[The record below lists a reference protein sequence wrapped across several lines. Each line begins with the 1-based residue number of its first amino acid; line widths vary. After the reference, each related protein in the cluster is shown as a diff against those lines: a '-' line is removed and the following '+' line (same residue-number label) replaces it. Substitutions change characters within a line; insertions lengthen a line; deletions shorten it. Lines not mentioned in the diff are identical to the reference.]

1 MKRLM
6 RHRKLMAGLVVVAG
20 LLTIALWPRTLP
32 VDVASVTRG
41 PLVVTI
47 DEEGETRVR
56 HRFVVSAPVS
66 GRVLRIALEPG
77 DEVRRGETIVA
88 TMLPGDPLPLDAR
101 SRAEAEAAVAS
112 ARAAL
117 ERARA
122 EASRTQVDLERA
134 RREVERHRPLLA
146 AGVISDDEF
155 EARETTLRAIE
166 EAHRVTELTGDV
178 ARRDLDVA
186 RARLVTTTRA
196 RGAAQAI
203 DIRAPI
209 DGVVLRRHRE
219 SEAVVPAGEPLLD
232 LGDPTGLEIVA
243 DLLSIDAVRVSPGTL
258 VRIAH
263 WGGEAEL
270 MARVRRV
277 EPSGFT
283 KISALGVEEQR
294 VNVVA
299 DFVDPAEAWR
309 ALGDRFRVEVRVVV
323 WEGQDVVKAPVS
335 SLFRHAGGWAVFV
348 VDAGRAHLRP
358 VEIGQRNGV
367 EAQVVSGL
375 DVGDV
380 VIVHPGDTVEDGSRV
395 LAR

>member
-6 RHRKLMAGLVVVAG
+6 RHRKLMAGLVVVAA

-32 VDVASVTRG
+32 VDVATVTRG

-56 HRFVVSAPVS
+56 RRFVVSAPVS

-77 DEVRRGETIVA
+77 DEVRRGETVVA

-101 SRAEAEAAVAS
+101 SRAEAEAAVAA

-117 ERARA
+117 ERARGEIARA
-122 EASRTQVDLERA
+122 EVDVDRA
-134 RREVERHRPLLA
+134 RREVDRHRPLRS
-146 AGVISDDEF
+146 AGVVSDDDF
-155 EARETTLRAIE
+155 EAREAALRAAE
-166 EAHRVTELTGDV
+166 EGRRVAQLASEVAGREL
-178 ARRDLDVA
+178 ALA
-186 RARLVTTTRA
+186 QARLVVGPS
-196 RGAAQAI
+196 RGASQAI
-203 DIRAPI
+203 EIRAPI
-209 DGVVLRRHRE
+209 DGVVLWRHRE
-219 SEAVVPAGEPLLD
+219 SEAVVAAGEPLLD
-232 LGDPTGLEIVA
+232 LGDPADLEIVA
-243 DLLSIDAVRVSPGTL
+243 DLLSSDAVRVSPGTL

-294 VNVVA
+294 VNVIA

-323 WEGQDVVKAPVS
+323 WEGQEVVKAPTS

-358 VEIGQRNGV
+358 VEIGQRNGL
-367 EAQVVSGL
+367 EAQVVSRL
-375 DVGDV
+375 AVGDV
-380 VIVHPGDTVEDGSRV
+380 VIVHPADTIEDGGRV

>member
-6 RHRKLMAGLVVVAG
+6 RHRKLMAGLVVVAA

-32 VDVASVTRG
+32 VDVATVTRG

-56 HRFVVSAPVS
+56 RRFVVSAPVS

-77 DEVRRGETIVA
+77 DEVRRGETVVA

-101 SRAEAEAAVAS
+101 SRAEAEAAVAA

-117 ERARA
+117 ERARGEIARA
-122 EASRTQVDLERA
+122 EVDVDRA
-134 RREVERHRPLLA
+134 RREVDRHRPLRS
-146 AGVISDDEF
+146 AGVVSDDDF
-155 EARETTLRAIE
+155 EAREAALRAAE
-166 EAHRVTELTGDV
+166 EGRRVAQLASEVAGREL
-178 ARRDLDVA
+178 ALA
-186 RARLVTTTRA
+186 QARLVVGPS
-196 RGAAQAI
+196 RGASQAI
-203 DIRAPI
+203 EIRAPI
-209 DGVVLRRHRE
+209 DGVVLWRHRE
-219 SEAVVPAGEPLLD
+219 SEAVVAAGEPLLD
-232 LGDPTGLEIVA
+232 LGDPADLEIVA
-243 DLLSIDAVRVSPGTL
+243 DLLSSDAVRVSPGTL

-294 VNVVA
+294 VNVIA

-323 WEGQDVVKAPVS
+323 WEGQDVVKAPTS

-358 VEIGQRNGV
+358 VEIGQRNGL
-367 EAQVVSGL
+367 EAQVVSRL
-375 DVGDV
+375 AVGDV
-380 VIVHPGDTVEDGSRV
+380 VIVHPADTIEDGGRV

>member
-101 SRAEAEAAVAS
+101 S
-112 ARAAL
+112 
-117 ERARA
+117 RA